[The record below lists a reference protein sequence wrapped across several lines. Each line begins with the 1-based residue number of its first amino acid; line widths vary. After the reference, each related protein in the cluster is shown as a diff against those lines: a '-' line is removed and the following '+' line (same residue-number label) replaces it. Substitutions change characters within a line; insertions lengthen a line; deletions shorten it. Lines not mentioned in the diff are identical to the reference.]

1 MGRRIFKKKGHI
13 FLGGELKKN
22 HFIMVCTM
30 AVGLISAYLF
40 MHSFTKTV
48 YNVSE
53 RESLEHVLETAQ
65 QLNYSFQTNI
75 EDTWKRMNM
84 AQKALGYIST
94 ENQQSVVD
102 YMSYIIEYTVMDS
115 MYLLDRNGKYIDG
128 NGNSGSW
135 EINKDMLELFEK
147 KKPICMLRQNVNG
160 EDSILFAMPID
171 KVRTEDMEME
181 FMVSEYA
188 LDTFMDV
195 LKLKSYSGRGI
206 VCVVDSE
213 GRCLFS
219 TYDNMS
225 GHIGT
230 YFLFSAIQDAEFTYN
245 DDISNVDNLKEKMGL
260 GESGAVCIS
269 KDNGTYALSF
279 TPLDIMDWSL
289 VLIVDNDVISG
300 TRTDYVNKVGLMSIL
315 LIASVI
321 LFCLLLYCLM
331 TWISVRRTD
340 QLLNNRERMMNVL
353 SYDTM
358 SSYMLVDEDD
368 LICRYVST
376 GTYNVLGISSKELVG
391 KSFERVVEVT
401 GKNQKE
407 NTLAKA
413 LGSWDK
419 EKTLDT
425 ERFSFIDPIT
435 QQEKFLR
442 CKCFTPADGKIV
454 VTIMDES
461 KEEQQERALREAIMA
476 AESANN
482 AKSDFLSNMSHDIR
496 TPMNAIMGF
505 TMLLDKYAGSE
516 EKVREYTRKITAASK
531 HLLGLINDILDM
543 SKIES
548 GKATLNI
555 TEFRLSA
562 LVDEINSVLAPQAE
576 ARKQKFSVKCDGIEH
591 DMLLGDRLHISQ
603 IIINLLSNSIKY
615 TPEGGQI
622 QLTVCGVK
630 TASENY
636 EHLRFEVKDTG
647 IGMSE
652 EFLKTIFEPFTRE
665 VNSTTSGIRGTG
677 LGMAITKNL
686 VDLMGGAIS
695 VDSHPG
701 KGSTFTVELELR
713 ISEHCAEAG
722 QHSTAKKS
730 RAEKSSN
737 IQRTDTAGKHELEGL
752 NFLIAEDNAMNAEI
766 LSELIRLEGGVNTI
780 AHNGKEAFEIF
791 ANSPQKCFDMI
802 LMDIQMPVMNGY
814 EATRAIR
821 ACEHPEAKTIP
832 ILAMTANAFVED
844 VQNALAAGMNVH
856 ISKPVDLAVLKTA
869 VKKLIIS
876 EEGQKK

>member
-1 MGRRIFKKKGHI
+1 MNMNRRSNKKKGSVY
-13 FLGGELKKN
+13 LDRELRKN

-30 AVGLISAYLF
+30 AVGLISAYLL

-48 YNVSE
+48 YSVSE

-65 QLNYSFQTNI
+65 QMNYSFQGNI

-84 AQKALGYIST
+84 AQKALNYISA
-94 ENQQSVVD
+94 ESVQSVVD
-102 YMSYIIEYTVMDS
+102 YMSYIIDYTVMDS
-115 MYLLDRNGKYIDG
+115 MYLLDRQGKYIDG
-128 NGNSGSW
+128 SGHSGSW
-135 EINKDMLELFEK
+135 EINKDMLVLFEEEE
-147 KKPICMLRQNVNG
+147 PICMLRQNVTG
-160 EDSILFAMPID
+160 EDSVVFGMPID
-171 KVRTEDMEME
+171 KVETEDAELE
-181 FMVSEYA
+181 FMVSEYD

-195 LKLKSYSGRGI
+195 LKLKSYSGQGI

-219 TYDNMS
+219 TSNSMPEQP
-225 GHIGT
+225 GT
-230 YFLFSAIQDAEFTYN
+230 YFLFSVIQDAEFTYN
-245 DDISNVDNLKEKMGL
+245 DEINNVAELKKKMEL
-260 GESGAVCIS
+260 GDSGAVCIT
-269 KDNGTYALSF
+269 KDNTTYALSF
-279 TPLDIMDWSL
+279 TPLNIMDWSL
-289 VLIVDNDVISG
+289 VLIVDNDVISA
-300 TRTDYVNKVGLMSIL
+300 TRTDYVNKVGLMSI
-315 LIASVI
+315 IMIVSI
-321 LFCLLLYCLM
+321 IIFCLLLYCLM
-331 TWISVRRTD
+331 TWISVKRTD
-340 QLLNNRERMMNVL
+340 QLLNNRDRMMNIL

-368 LICRYVST
+368 MICRYVST
-376 GTYNVLGISSKELVG
+376 GTYNVLGISAKELLG
-391 KSFERVVEVT
+391 KSFENVVEVT
-401 GKNQKE
+401 GRNRKE
-407 NTLAKA
+407 NILANA
-413 LGSWDK
+413 LKNWNR
-419 EKTLDT
+419 ETTLDT
-425 ERFSFIDPIT
+425 ERFSFIDPVS

-442 CKCFTPADGKIV
+442 CKCFTPAEGKIV

-461 KEEQQERALREAIMA
+461 KEEQQERVLREAIMA

-505 TMLLDKYAGSE
+505 TTLLDKYADSE
-516 EKVREYTRKITAASK
+516 GKVREYTRKITAASK
-531 HLLGLINDILDM
+531 HLLGLINDVLDM

-562 LVDEINSVLAPQAE
+562 LIDEINSVLAPQAE
-576 ARKQKFSVKCDGIEH
+576 ARKQKFSVKCYGIEH
-591 DMLLGDRLHISQ
+591 DTLLGDRLHISQ

-622 QLTVCGVK
+622 ELTVCGLNTV
-630 TASENY
+630 SENY

-665 VNSTTSGIRGTG
+665 ANSTTSGIRGTG

-713 ISEHCAEAG
+713 ISEHCVEEGQRITARKRREEKENNILSTDAVGKNELAG
-722 QHSTAKKS
+722 M
-730 RAEKSSN
+730 
-737 IQRTDTAGKHELEGL
+737 

-766 LSELIRLEGGVNTI
+766 LSELIRLEGGISTI
-780 AHNGKEAFEIF
+780 AHNGKEALEIF
-791 ANSPQKCFDMI
+791 RNSSEKYFDVI

-821 ACEHPEAKTIP
+821 DCGKPEAKTIP

-844 VQNALAAGMNVH
+844 VQNALAAGMNAH
-856 ISKPVDLAVLKTA
+856 ISKPVDLGMLKET
-869 VKKLIIS
+869 VKKMIA
-876 EEGQKK
+876 